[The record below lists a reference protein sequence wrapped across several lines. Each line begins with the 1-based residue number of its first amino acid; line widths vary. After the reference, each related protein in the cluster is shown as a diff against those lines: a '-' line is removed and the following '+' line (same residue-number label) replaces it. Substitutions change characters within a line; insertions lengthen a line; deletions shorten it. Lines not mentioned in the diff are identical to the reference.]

1 MTVNTVY
8 DCFENMTSQFCIFV
22 PINTV
27 KADKKDS
34 EHPERIH
41 GLPASYCNV
50 QTVTPFSFRIEQPF

>member
-34 EHPERIH
+34 
-41 GLPASYCNV
+41 
-50 QTVTPFSFRIEQPF
+50 